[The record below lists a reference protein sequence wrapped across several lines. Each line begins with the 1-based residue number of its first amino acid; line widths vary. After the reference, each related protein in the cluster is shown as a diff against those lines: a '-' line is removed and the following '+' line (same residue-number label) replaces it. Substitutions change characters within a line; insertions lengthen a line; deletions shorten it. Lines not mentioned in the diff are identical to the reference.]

1 MEYNKLKEI
10 LDLHKKWLNGDIDG
24 KRAILWNENLQ
35 DVDLQGADL
44 RNADLQGADLWNAN
58 LQGAC
63 LQNANL
69 RKANLYGANL
79 QNANLRNADLRDADL
94 RRAKNIPDLSWTS
107 IVPECG
113 SFIGWKKVGKF
124 IIKLKILENAK
135 RSNATG
141 RKCRCSAA
149 EVLEIQNPDGTK
161 ADIDRIHNNNHRG
174 ADYIVGKIVTPDSF
188 DDNRWNEC
196 SNGIHFF
203 ITRQEA
209 VDYV

>member
-1 MEYNKLKEI
+1 MKYNKLKEI

-24 KRAILWNENLQ
+24 KRAILWSENLQ
-35 DVDLQGADL
+35 DADLQGADL
-44 RNADLQGADLWNAN
+44 RNADLWGADLQGADLWNAN

-69 RKANLYGANL
+69 RG
-79 QNANLRNADLRDADL
+79 ADL

-107 IVPECG
+107 IVPEYG
-113 SFIGWKKVGKF
+113 SFIGWKKVGEF

-149 EVLEIQNPDGTK
+149 EVLEIQNLDGTK
-161 ADIDRIHNNNHRG
+161 ADIDRIHNNNHRD

>member
-1 MEYNKLKEI
+1 MC
-10 LDLHKKWLNGDIDG
+10 
-24 KRAILWNENLQ
+24 
-35 DVDLQGADL
+35 
-44 RNADLQGADLWNAN
+44 LQGADLWNAN

-79 QNANLRNADLRDADL
+79 QNANLRDADLRGADL
-94 RRAKNIPDLSWTS
+94 RRAKNIPDLSWTN

-124 IIKLKILENAK
+124 IIKLKILESAK

-141 RKCRCSAA
+141 RKCRCNKAKVISITNLDGSNCKLNKAKSSYDPSFIYTVGEYV
-149 EVLEIQNPDGTK
+149 EVKN
-161 ADIDRIHNNNHRG
+161 
-174 ADYIVGKIVTPDSF
+174 F

-196 SNGIHFF
+196 APGIHFF
-203 ITRQEA
+203 ITREDA
-209 VDYV
+209 VMY